1 MKKQIQ
7 EPLKNWLY
15 AEIFHRNANKILM
28 ISRNEYL
35 WDSDEFKNFLEEI
48 KQISKKINKELREIY
63 TNKKKIIDSVID
75 PFVNLRNTSKG
86 ALFKIKER
94 LFEMK
99 IKFEAEDASNIFEK
113 LKQMRNKSIE
123 SEDKRIDKI
132 IEKSKNSIILAN
144 NEKFEVII
152 DPNFNKNE
160 NYTTKWDKQ
169 LNRLTVTIPPRLFEP
184 MKQEVLGKT
193 FDIYLVAA
201 TENDPGISF
210 DVDGGKIFINPFN
223 RDIIEY
229 SVSFL
234 DIYIA
239 VDLADAFSSNK
250 EEMKQ
255 YLLHLL
261 GMKPKDTKVYLK
273 PMADELKRI
282 NVGI

>member
-28 ISRNEYL
+28 VSRNEYL

-94 LFEMK
+94 LSEMK

-123 SEDKRIDKI
+123 SEDKRIFLI
-132 IEKSKNSIILAN
+132 IC
-144 NEKFEVII
+144 
-152 DPNFNKNE
+152 
-160 NYTTKWDKQ
+160 
-169 LNRLTVTIPPRLFEP
+169 
-184 MKQEVLGKT
+184 
-193 FDIYLVAA
+193 
-201 TENDPGISF
+201 
-210 DVDGGKIFINPFN
+210 
-223 RDIIEY
+223 
-229 SVSFL
+229 
-234 DIYIA
+234 
-239 VDLADAFSSNK
+239 
-250 EEMKQ
+250 
-255 YLLHLL
+255 H
-261 GMKPKDTKVYLK
+261 
-273 PMADELKRI
+273 
-282 NVGI
+282 